1 MVTNCLNFSH
11 KQLENLG
18 RSFVLSEE
26 LHGPFK
32 GLYICVGS
40 LSFGV
45 FETKIG
51 KVIPA
56 LC

>member
-1 MVTNCLNFSH
+1 MATNCLNFSH

-18 RSFVLSEE
+18 RSFVLGEE

-51 KVIPA
+51 KAIPA